1 MAAPTGRQDGL
12 HPAVGPRGADSRP
25 VRNFPAPRLHL
36 RRERPLPL
44 LTTEV
49 HMLKSLI
56 AGCAVAGML
65 GLSACSGMGR
75 GETVGTVGGAAAG
88 GAVGS
93 AVTGGS
99 TLGTLGG
106 AALGGYAGHEA
117 GANYDKKHQ

>member
-1 MAAPTGRQDGL
+1 
-12 HPAVGPRGADSRP
+12 
-25 VRNFPAPRLHL
+25 
-36 RRERPLPL
+36 
-44 LTTEV
+44 
-49 HMLKSLI
+49 MLKSFI
-56 AGCAVAGML
+56 ALCAVASVL

-106 AALGGYAGHEA
+106 AAVGGYLGHEA
-117 GANYDKKHQ
+117 GTDYDKKHR